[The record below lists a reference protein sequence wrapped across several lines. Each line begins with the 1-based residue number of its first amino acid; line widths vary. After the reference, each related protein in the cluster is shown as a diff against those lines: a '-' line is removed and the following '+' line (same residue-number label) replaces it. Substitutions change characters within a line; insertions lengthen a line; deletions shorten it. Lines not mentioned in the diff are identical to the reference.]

1 MSTGD
6 GTDLVAVV
14 VAALVQAA
22 GSAAG
27 TALGAEAVGWV
38 REGLG
43 QLPRWSRA
51 AERAE
56 AAPRD
61 DAARQDLAEAVGELL
76 SLHPGLAESL
86 AERWAQALGPVEA
99 PPAPPVP
106 PLPPAPTT
114 VTVGDGFSVGGPG
127 QAAVGVGNIVAGGDV
142 HHDNRV
148 NNVHKGGGAGL
159 LVAVLVVVGA
169 WSPSAS
175 TSSAGPRRSVRPP
188 SCRLPWRASSAG
200 RATRATG

>member
-6 GTDLVAVV
+6 GTDLVA
-14 VAALVQAA
+14 ALVQAA
-22 GSAAG
+22 GSAAGAAG

-56 AAPRD
+56 AVPRD

-106 PLPPAPTT
+106 PVPPAPTT

-148 NNVHKGGGAGL
+148 NNVHKGGGAGF
-159 LVAVLVVVGA
+159 LVAVLVALGIHFFGG
-169 WSPSAS
+169 SPSIG
-175 TSSAGPRRSVRPP
+175 SAP